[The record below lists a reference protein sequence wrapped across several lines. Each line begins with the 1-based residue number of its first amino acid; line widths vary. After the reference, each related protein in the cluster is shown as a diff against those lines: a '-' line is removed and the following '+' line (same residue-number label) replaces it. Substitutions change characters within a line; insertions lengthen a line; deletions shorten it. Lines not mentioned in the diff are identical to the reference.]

1 MPSKSGVTGT
11 LYTYPDNF
19 RAQLIL
25 ISAEYGNSA
34 LTVANFEHD
43 NLSQDFL
50 SKFPFGQ
57 CPAFE
62 SMEVNLFETMAIAS
76 YVGSEALRGSS
87 ETARA
92 QITQWVNTA
101 EQRVLPSACQW
112 LYPCYGLMPNNKNVI
127 HKAQESIKSFMT
139 SLNALL
145 ESRTY
150 LVGEYVS
157 LADLS
162 LAMYLRGLYTTVMEP
177 AFIADFGN
185 VTRWFTTI
193 MNQPE
198 ALRVLGVTELCVKAA
213 QFDAKLFTANNP
225 KTPKA
230 AAPKKEAAKPAA
242 AKPAAEAAPA
252 EPKPAAKKKP
262 FDHLPKSEMNMDDF
276 KRLYWNNTT
285 EEVSAYLSE
294 KWVEGEWTAWKATY
308 KFPEILAKNKIFK
321 TNNLVLGMIQ
331 RLEGLRKFGFG
342 LMYVFGENNN
352 NIIHGVW
359 LCRGP
364 SNPFMECEDWQ
375 TDILSYDLVQLDMKV
390 PEDKKCFYDFLA
402 GEVDEFQGMEFV
414 KDHIF

>member
-25 ISAEYGNSA
+25 ISAEYGASK
-34 LTVANFEHD
+34 LTLANFEHA
-43 NLSQDFL
+43 NLSQDFK

-76 YVGSEALRGSS
+76 YVGSEGLRGSS

-92 QITQWVNTA
+92 QVTQWANTA

-112 LYPCYGLMPNNKNVI
+112 LYPCYGLMPNNKNVVQ
-127 HKAQESIKSFMT
+127 KAKESIKALMT

-157 LADLS
+157 LADLA

-177 AFIADFGN
+177 AFIADSGN

-198 ALRVLGVTELCVKAA
+198 VLRVLGVTELCTKSA
-213 QFDAKLFTANNP
+213 QFDAKLFNANNP

-230 AAPKKEAAKPAA
+230 AAPKKEAVAKPAEA
-242 AKPAAEAAPA
+242 AAPA
-252 EPKPAAKKKP
+252 EAKPAAKKPAVKKP
-262 FDHLPKSEMNMDDF
+262 FDQYPKSDMNMDDF

-285 EEVSAYLSE
+285 EELTAYLAE
-294 KWVEGEWTAWKATY
+294 KWVEGEWTAWKVTY
-308 KFPEILAKNKIFK
+308 KYNEELKQIFK

-342 LMYVFGENNN
+342 LMYVFGENHKNT
-352 NIIHGVW
+352 IHGVW
-359 LCRGP
+359 LCRG
-364 SNPFMECEDWQ
+364 STNPFLECEDWQ
-375 TDILSYDLVQLDMKV
+375 TDILSYDLQQLDMKV

-402 GEVDEFQGMEFV
+402 GDVDTFNGMEFV